1 MKSNFSEFKDFIKY
15 KKVAVVGIGVSN
27 RPLIKFLVKL
37 GAKVTAFDKKI

>member
-1 MKSNFSEFKDFIKY
+1 MKSDFSKFKDYIKY

-37 GAKVTAFDKKI
+37 GLK